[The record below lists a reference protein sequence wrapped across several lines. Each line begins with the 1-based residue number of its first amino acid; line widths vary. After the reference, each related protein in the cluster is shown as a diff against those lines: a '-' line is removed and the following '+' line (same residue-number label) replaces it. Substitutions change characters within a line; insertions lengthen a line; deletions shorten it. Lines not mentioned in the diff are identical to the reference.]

1 MNNNLVV
8 GKVGFGRSPKAPKEF
23 YAVDHVI
30 NDAVANRMYKAL
42 MVMITD
48 PKISSFLKLNDY
60 KAFSQAYDAINEYK
74 DSYQESNIDN
84 L

>member
-1 MNNNLVV
+1 MNNELVV
-8 GKVGFGRSPKAPKEF
+8 GKIEFSRTPKAPKEF
-23 YAVDHVI
+23 YSVDHAI

-60 KAFSQAYDAINEYK
+60 KAFSQAYDAIGEYK

>member
-1 MNNNLVV
+1 MSTDLVV
-8 GKVGFGRSPKAPKEF
+8 GRVEFSRTPKAPKEF
-23 YAVDHVI
+23 YSVDHVI

-60 KAFSQAYDAINEYK
+60 KAFSQAYDAIEEYK
-74 DSYQESNIDN
+74 DSYQESNTDN

>member
-8 GKVGFGRSPKAPKEF
+8 GKVELGRTPKDPKEF

-42 MVMITD
+42 MVMVTD
-48 PKISSFLKLNDY
+48 PKINSFLKLNDY
-60 KAFSQAYDAINEYK
+60 KALSQAHDAIEEYK
-74 DSYQESNIDN
+74 SSYQESNIDN